1 MSLRTNVLRVK
12 DHLFQRPFTDRIEEG
27 IGTTGEPNTERVI
40 RFYYP
45 QPSFPAVSVTGGG
58 CALNCKHCGGHYL
71 EGMVDVSTPERL
83 RDYCLGL
90 EARGDAGL
98 LVSGGSTPDGRVPLR
113 PFLPT
118 LRWVKENTGLIVN
131 LHTGMLDAEEAGEIA
146 STGIDIASIDV
157 VGSDET
163 LREVYGLDASVEDYG
178 ETLVNLEDAGVPT
191 VAPHVCV
198 GLHFGELRGEHRAL
212 DIIGR
217 IDPEVIVFLGLI
229 PTPGTEME
237 GVPPPEIDDIVKLIT
252 AAVERFPEADVS
264 LGCMRSRGDKEEME
278 RRAIVAGAS
287 RVAVASRSTVEWAK
301 EQGYA
306 VKIIDGCC
314 TIPERLEARVLRS

>member
-1 MSLRTNVLRVK
+1 MTEAA
-12 DHLFQRPFTDRIEEG
+12 D
-27 IGTTGEPNTERVI
+27 TTGDSSPERVL

-45 QPSFPAVSVTGGG
+45 QPSFPAVSVTGRG

-71 EGMVDVSTPERL
+71 EGMADVGTPEKL
-83 RDYCLGL
+83 KEYCLSL
-90 EARGDAGL
+90 EARGGAGL
-98 LVSGGSTPDGRVPLR
+98 LVSGGSTTEGRVPLR

-131 LHTGMLDAEEAGEIA
+131 LHTGMLDMEEAEEIA
-146 STGIDIASIDV
+146 TTGVDIASVDV

-178 ETLVNLEDAGVPT
+178 DTLRNLEEAGVPT

-198 GLHFGELRGEHRAL
+198 GLHFGELRGEHRSL

-229 PTPGTEME
+229 PTPGTEMAD
-237 GVPPPEIDDIVKLIT
+237 VPPPRVDDVVDVIS

-264 LGCMRSRGDKEEME
+264 LGCMRSRRDKEEME
-278 RRAIVAGAS
+278 RRAIQAGAS
-287 RVAVASRSTVEWAK
+287 RVAVASRSTLEWAR

-306 VKIIDGCC
+306 VKVLDGCC
-314 TIPERLEARVLRS
+314 TIPERLEERVLRS